1 MVYWLSVYWF
11 QAVARPD
18 IAPLFVNGFH
28 GGRNSCG
35 TGLSWAERS
44 GARGLQE
51 PSIGQTHVPL
61 AWWISTMINGPG
73 IKQGLGLD

>member
-44 GARGLQE
+44 GARGLRE
-51 PSIGQTHVPL
+51 PSIGQTHVPPAGGFL
-61 AWWISTMINGPG
+61 
-73 IKQGLGLD
+73 L